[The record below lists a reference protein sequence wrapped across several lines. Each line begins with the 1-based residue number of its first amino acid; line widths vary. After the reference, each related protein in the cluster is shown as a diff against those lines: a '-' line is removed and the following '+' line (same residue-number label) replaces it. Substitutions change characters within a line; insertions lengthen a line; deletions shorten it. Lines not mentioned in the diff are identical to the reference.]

1 MASTTGRS
9 SLTLARAGAALA
21 LAALALGG
29 CKTSSPYIW
38 VDSLPAQVDPAEK
51 EYVIQAG
58 DQLSIRVWGQ
68 DSMSARTR
76 VRPDGRISLPF
87 LDDVEAAGLTP
98 SALSK
103 RIQAR
108 LKEFVVNPVVTV
120 SLEDLRPV
128 SVSVLGE
135 VVRPGQYPLDQG
147 AGVLHALAAAGGMT
161 AFADKE
167 SIYVIRTRK
176 GGGEPER
183 IRFTYV
189 SLAGAQGRAASFRL
203 HGGDVVVV
211 E

>member
-9 SLTLARAGAALA
+9 TVALA
-21 LAALALGG
+21 LACLALAG
-29 CKTSSPYIW
+29 CKTPAPYVW
-38 VDSLPAQVDPAEK
+38 VDALPAQVEPAEK

-58 DQLSIRVWGQ
+58 DQLAVRVWGQ
-68 DSMSARTR
+68 DSMSARAR

-98 SALSK
+98 SALGK

-128 SVSVLGE
+128 AVSVIGE
-135 VVRPGQYPLDQG
+135 VTRPGQYPLEQG
-147 AGVLHALAAAGGMT
+147 AGVLPALAAAGGMT
-161 AFADKE
+161 PFADKDG
-167 SIYVIRTRK
+167 IYVIRKRK
-176 GGGEPER
+176 GKADSER
-183 IRFTYV
+183 IRFTYQA
-189 SLAGAQGRAASFRL
+189 LTGAQGPAANFRL
-203 HGGDVVVV
+203 QGGDVVVV